1 MLRSHVP
8 SVSHRTRPT
17 DPPTQHLDRRA
28 ALARLGG
35 GSLAAVLAS
44 RELGSAL
51 AQDAT
56 PATGSTD
63 ANKAIVRRVF
73 ADAIN
78 THDPALVYELF
89 APEFVDHSAT
99 PGQLP
104 GPAGIE
110 QALIYFNTVLPDV
123 EVTVDAIIAEGDLL
137 ASHETWRGTDPPT
150 GRDIEGKT
158 LHFWR
163 LANGKIIEEWSAG
176 WEWLEQIGA
185 PEATP
190 TAGG

>member
-1 MLRSHVP
+1 MLRPHRPSLSH
-8 SVSHRTRPT
+8 HTRQT
-17 DPPTQHLDRRA
+17 DSPTQHLDRRA

-44 RELGSAL
+44 RELRSAL

-56 PATGSTD
+56 PAPGSTE
-63 ANKAIVRRVF
+63 ANKAIVLRVF
-73 ADAIN
+73 EDAIN
-78 THDPALVYELF
+78 THNPALVYELF
-89 APEFVDHSAT
+89 APEFVDRSAS

-110 QALIYFNTVLPDV
+110 QALMYFNTILPDV
-123 EVTVDAIIAEGDLL
+123 EVTVDASIAEDDLV
-137 ASHETWRGTDPPT
+137 ATQETWHGTDSTT
-150 GRDIEGKT
+150 GREVQGKT

-163 LANGKIIEEWSAG
+163 IAEGKIIEEWSAG

>member
-1 MLRSHVP
+1 MLRPHLP
-8 SVSHRTRPT
+8 ALSHRTRQT
-17 DPPTQHLDRRA
+17 DAPTQHLDRRA

-35 GSLAAVLAS
+35 GSLAVLAS
-44 RELGSAL
+44 RELRPAL

-56 PATGSTD
+56 PATGSTE
-63 ANKAIVRRVF
+63 ANKAIVLRVF
-73 ADAIN
+73 EEAIN
-78 THDPALVYELF
+78 THNPALVYELY
-89 APEFVDHSAT
+89 APAFVDWSAS

-110 QALIYFNTVLPDV
+110 QALIFFNTILPDV
-123 EVTVDAIIAEGDLL
+123 EVTVDASIAEGDLV
-137 ASHETWRGTDPPT
+137 ATRETWRGTDPTT
-150 GRDIEGKT
+150 GREVEGKT

-163 LANGKIIEEWSAG
+163 LEEGKIIEEWSAG
-176 WEWLEQIGA
+176 WEWLAQIGA